1 MSITN
6 KLYFLFFLILTI
18 FYSKQILPQDTLTIN
33 IKPNQKPTFF
43 NQFRLIDGVTSPN
56 NARVDIFDKNVVEK
70 VGIPNN
76 YAGSQDPIEQTE
88 NYLGIITYNSN
99 TTFNLKEK
107 VEYGIDNNQ
116 FNEIGFVQFLLPY
129 GLGKKKYYITYKV
142 SLADNSRFAT
152 SGWGAYLSTTELKN
166 SYNLHNTIK
175 PQVSNNIVIKDKL
188 KWVEFKEKYVS
199 NGNEKYITI
208 GCFNQGYKKEEV
220 LNAKDFG
227 LTRAYYY
234 IADIKLI
241 EIPDDTDEDGIIDIK
256 DKCPLVFGEAKYNGC
271 PDTDLDSIPD
281 YMDDCPMISGLRKFN
296 GCPDTDGDGIEDSK
310 DKCPTIAGVAENNGC
325 LLMTSFDYEK
335 KAILLLKSVVFEEQK
350 FDLTQISKTNL
361 DAVAEIIKA
370 NDLKNITIDE
380 FYDAKL
386 SEKENIKLS
395 NKRTSAIV
403 NYLISK
409 GCNVNS
415 FVLKN
420 SNTSSENSTR
430 RIEVEVVNPK

>member
-1 MSITN
+1 MSNVNKCFFLVFLFITN
-6 KLYFLFFLILTI
+6 
-18 FYSKQILPQDTLTIN
+18 FYSKKISSQDTLIIN

-43 NQFRLIDGVTSPN
+43 NQFRLIEGVTSPN
-56 NARVDIFDKNVVEK
+56 NARVDIFDKNVLEK

-76 YAGSQDPIEQTE
+76 YAGFQEAIEQTE

-129 GLGKKKYYITYKV
+129 GLGKKKYHITYKV

-166 SYNLHNTIK
+166 SNNLHSTIK
-175 PQVSNNIVIKDKL
+175 PQVSSNLIIKDKL
-188 KWVEFKEKYVS
+188 NWVEFKEKYTS
-199 NGNEKYITI
+199 TGDEKYLTI

-234 IADIKLI
+234 LTDIKLI

-256 DKCPLVFGEAKYNGC
+256 DKCPLVFGDAKHNGC

-281 YMDDCPMISGLRKFN
+281 YADDCPMISGLRKFN
-296 GCPDTDGDGIEDSK
+296 GCPDTDGDGVEDSK

-325 LLMTSFDYEK
+325 LLMSNLDYEK
-335 KAILLLKSVVFEEQK
+335 KVILLLKNIVFEDQK
-350 FDLTQISKTNL
+350 FDLTQTTKTSL
-361 DAVAEIIKA
+361 DEAAEIIKT

-395 NKRTSAIV
+395 NKRTSAIL
-403 NYLISK
+403 NYLISN

-415 FVLKN
+415 FVLKSLN
-420 SNTSSENSTR
+420 IPSENNTR